1 MIVAVV
7 RTVHL
12 NSEEEFL
19 MIAPL
24 KDYEGFVMQT
34 IIKDMD
40 TGDNLLLLEK
50 WLEFEREVEYEEE

>member
-1 MIVAVV
+1 
-7 RTVHL
+7 
-12 NSEEEFL
+12 

-50 WLEFEREVEYEEE
+50 WLEFERELEYEEE